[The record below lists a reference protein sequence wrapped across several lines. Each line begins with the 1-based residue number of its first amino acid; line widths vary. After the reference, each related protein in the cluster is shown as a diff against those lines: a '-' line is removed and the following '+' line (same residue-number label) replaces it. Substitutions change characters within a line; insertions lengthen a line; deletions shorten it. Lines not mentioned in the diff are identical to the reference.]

1 MPPLAPTELDLRSYG
16 AMPWAGVHDFAQLV
30 LPLKGRLTLD
40 INGKGGVAHPL
51 RAAFIE
57 PGFVHTQFA
66 TEPNQSLILDFD
78 LAGVPQAT
86 AAKLAERPYAPISAP
101 AAKLIEYIGLLRAHG
116 GAGAST
122 ATLANWTPLLLD
134 ALAQQPVRPSSRL
147 RVALGKIEAH
157 PGQRW
162 DTEAMAKLACLSV
175 SSLHRVFREE
185 LQTTPLAWLTDMR
198 LRWVCRQLAATN
210 LPIAQL
216 ATLAGY
222 ADQSALTHAM
232 RRAMDITPMAY
243 RKRERQDQTTIR

>member
-1 MPPLAPTELDLRSYG
+1 MPASTELDLRSYG
-16 AMPWAGVHDFAQLV
+16 AVPWAGVHDFAQLV

-57 PGFVHTQFA
+57 PGFVHTQFS

-78 LAGVPQAT
+78 LSVVPAAT
-86 AAKLAERPYAPISAP
+86 AARLAERPYAPIGAP
-101 AAKLIEYIGLLRAHG
+101 AAKLIEYIALMRACP
-116 GAGAST
+116 GASE
-122 ATLANWTPLLLD
+122 AALANWTPLLLD
-134 ALAQQPVRPSSRL
+134 ALARQEIRPSSRL
-147 RVALGKIEAH
+147 RVALGQIEAH
-157 PGQRW
+157 PGQPW
-162 DTEAMAKLACLSV
+162 DTGAMAKAACMSV
-175 SSLHRVFREE
+175 STLHRVFREE

-198 LRWVCRQLAATN
+198 LRWVCGQLAATD

-232 RRAMDITPMAY
+232 RRAMDITPLAY
-243 RKRERQDQTTIR
+243 RKRERQDQTKIR